1 MKNMTRILACLL
13 LTCAAL
19 VAQTPDSAQLFDEAN
34 RLYAEKDYE
43 GARDAYEKMVKS
55 GTQNPAVFLNL
66 GHAEY
71 RLDRPALAAINYRRA
86 LALDPSDTAARS
98 SLEHVQRELGQ
109 PASGVGFADLA
120 GQYISFDLLVLIGSF
135 LFWAGLLLV
144 VFAVFSQKRRTG
156 LMVLGIFVAMAG
168 ATAVAVSWA
177 GDSRIALAQTSIV
190 TADAVARSA
199 PAENGQKLSDLKQ
212 GAAVR
217 VLASRDEWSLV
228 RLPVGVDG
236 WVPSANLEAVFPQPP
251 R

>member
-1 MKNMTRILACLL
+1 MNTMIRTLL
-13 LTCAAL
+13 VFCFLCVPPVARAAD
-19 VAQTPDSAQLFDEAN
+19 AAELFDEAN

-43 GARDAYEKMVKS
+43 GARDTYEKLIKS
-55 GTQNPAVFLNL
+55 GTTNPAVFLNL

-71 RLDRPALAAINYRRA
+71 RLERPALAAINYRRA
-86 LALDPSDTAARS
+86 LALDPGDSAARS

-120 GQYISFDLLVLIGSF
+120 GKYISFDLLVLIGSL

-144 VFAVFSQKRRTG
+144 VFAVFSRKRRVG
-156 LMVLGIFVAMAG
+156 LLLLGIIVVVAG

-177 GDSRIALAQTSIV
+177 GDSRIALAQISIL
-190 TADAVARSA
+190 TDDAVARSA
-199 PAENGQKLSDLKQ
+199 PAENGQKLSDLKK

-236 WVPSANLEAVFPQPP
+236 WVPSARLEPVFPQPG